1 MLLLEHIRHNTFQLI
16 ELRDDFFELV
26 QALDCIIPYGEK
38 LVTDMVSILERNGI
52 WFIYLQACSDATDII
67 LKLRDDRR

>member
-38 LVTDMVSILERNGI
+38 LVTDMVSILERNG
-52 WFIYLQACSDATDII
+52 T
-67 LKLRDDRR
+67 